1 MEYNYMSFLMDF
13 CFMSLLLVIAQ
24 FLRAKIKFFQM
35 FYIPAIFVSRHYG
48 AFIRSSV
55 CKYHS
60 LERPDWLVCVHAGLC
75 VFLAVCFWEKRRRSR
90 PRKFSIKWAIPSVSI
105 WALSSSALVSH
116 CWSVARLLWSSTPRC
131 SPKLQFLCLPDT
143 AEVTDMLPRS
153 AQR

>member
-35 FYIPAIFVSRHYG
+35 FYIPA
-48 AFIRSSV
+48 
-55 CKYHS
+55 S
-60 LERPDWLVCVHAGLC
+60 LLAGIMGLLLGPQ
-75 VFLAVCFWEKRRRSR
+75 FANIIPWSGQIGSYAVCFWEKRRRSR